1 MATQFSITYDSALT
15 ETFSADLDGNNLT
28 VSREETVS
36 SGMYDSTE
44 TVWTPIM
51 VQPWK
56 PLSDGSRADWENEAE
71 AVTWYK
77 ENHS

>member
-1 MATQFSITYDSALT
+1 MATEFSIIYDSALT
-15 ETFSADLDGNNLT
+15 ENLSADLQGNVLT

-56 PLSDGSRADWENEAE
+56 PLSDGSRGDWENEAE